1 MLTVLLTYKF
11 ERPQTVAAQW
21 IQLSNWRVRVPP
33 SQPLTDGL
41 KTVCFL
47 LFRLKI
53 VHFQWFSDLPR
64 LGVDCKTWRIFP
76 TGVSIFPPV
85 KTLLLTK
92 TLSKKLP
99 KPPWLS
105 LWQTG
110 RFSLFKKIFKIT
122 RLGKNFH
129 WLYCKYNLY
138 LYLQSGIAENRYF
151 AWYNE
156 MLVRL

>member
-47 LFRLKI
+47 LLRLKI
-53 VHFQWFSDLPR
+53 VYFQGFLDLLS
-64 LGVDCKTWRIFP
+64 LGVDRKTWKIFH

-85 KTLLLTK
+85 KTVLLMK
-92 TLSKKLP
+92 TLSKNLP
-99 KPPWLS
+99 KPPCLS

-110 RFSLFKKIFKIT
+110 RFFLFKKICKIT